1 MKAQYL
7 KKSYRH
13 SSITTAVGYPS
24 NCIYQNAD
32 DALEK
37 AMLCQEEVSS
47 KHFWVFM
54 GMPNS
59 SSLQITPEILALVS
73 EIDECKGAWRALGQ
87 LAPEQLS
94 SLKK

>member
-37 AMLCQEEVSS
+37 AMLCQEEVNS
-47 KHFWVFM
+47 KHFRVFM
-54 GMPNS
+54 GINMGIS
-59 SSLQITPEILALVS
+59 CFYGYA
-73 EIDECKGAWRALGQ
+73 K
-87 LAPEQLS
+87 
-94 SLKK
+94 